1 MAGIWFHF
9 CTHSNTLIL
18 KNMINRSTVSF
29 RNMKEITAKPAF
41 AKKEEE
47 VLFRQLKQ
55 EVHQAVKSLAPHKQ
69 LQITL
74 KAILFPLLYVLT
86 YLAALRFAH
95 NPVIHYTCYFILGL
109 LLVLNFLNLIHEAVH
124 GTLFRNKRLN
134 NWYVHFF
141 DLMGANSYIWKI
153 RHTRFHHNYPN
164 VMGWDTDFE
173 QSPIA
178 RVFPHGPFSSMHKY
192 QHIYLPLI
200 YPLYLLNW
208 LLVRDFKDFF
218 NKKQIVWK
226 AVSIPPVEYVKLF
239 VFKTIFIGYTIVLP
253 KFLLDISWA
262 QSIGAFL
269 IMVFTASII
278 SLLVLLSPHAST
290 ESEFPVPNEEGK
302 MPMPWFVHQ
311 LSCTNDVKED
321 NFFTRFF
328 MGCFNYHIAHHLFPS
343 VNHVYYPEVT
353 QIIQRFA
360 EENNL
365 PYRQFPLVTSLKNH
379 YLLLKSNSFN
389 ENIFEETM

>member
-1 MAGIWFHF
+1 M
-9 CTHSNTLIL
+9 
-18 KNMINRSTVSF
+18 KDVTV
-29 RNMKEITAKPAF
+29 KPVF
-41 AKKEEE
+41 AKTNEET
-47 VLFRQLKQ
+47 LFIQLKK
-55 EVHQAVKSLAPHKQ
+55 EVHDTVRNLAPHRQ

-74 KAILFPLLYVLT
+74 KAILFPLLYLFT
-86 YLAALRFAH
+86 YLVALQFG
-95 NPVIHYTCYFILGL
+95 NNIVILYSCYFCLGL
-109 LLVLNFLNLIHEAVH
+109 FLVLNFLNLIHEAVH

-141 DLMGANSYIWKI
+141 DLMGANSFIWKI

-218 NKKQIVWK
+218 SKKQIIWK
-226 AVSIPPVEYVKLF
+226 AVDIPLIEYIKLF
-239 VFKTIFIGYTIVLP
+239 VFKAIFIGYTIILP
-253 KFLLDISWA
+253 KLFLGISWGEA
-262 QSIGAFL
+262 ISAFL
-269 IMVFTASII
+269 IMVFTASVI

-290 ESEFPVPNEEGK
+290 ESEFPVPDESGK
-302 MPMPWFVHQ
+302 MPTPWYVHQ

-321 NFFTRFF
+321 NWFIRFF

-343 VNHVYYPEVT
+343 VNHVYYPEIT

-360 EENNL
+360 VRNHL
-365 PYRQFPLVTSLKNH
+365 PYRQYPLATSLKNH
-379 YLLLKSNSFN
+379 YLLLKNNAFH

>member
-1 MAGIWFHF
+1 MKD
-9 CTHSNTLIL
+9 NTI
-18 KNMINRSTVSF
+18 
-29 RNMKEITAKPAF
+29 KPAF
-41 AKKEEE
+41 VKTKEDALFQQLKKE
-47 VLFRQLKQ
+47 
-55 EVHQAVKSLAPHKQ
+55 VHETVRSLAPHKQ

-74 KAILFPLLYVLT
+74 KAILFPLLYLFT
-86 YLAALRFAH
+86 YITAIKFGET
-95 NPVIHYTCYFILGL
+95 PYIHYSCFFLLGL

-141 DLMGANSYIWKI
+141 DLMGANSFIWKV

-226 AVSIPPVEYVKLF
+226 AVTIPAIEYLKLF
-239 VFKTIFIGYTIVLP
+239 VFKSIFIGYTVILP
-253 KFLLDISWA
+253 KLLLNISWGQA
-262 QSIGAFL
+262 IGGFL

-278 SLLVLLSPHAST
+278 SLMVLLSPHAST
-290 ESEFPVPNEEGK
+290 ESEFPVPDEAGK
-302 MPMPWFVHQ
+302 MPTQWYVHQ
-311 LSCTNDVKED
+311 FTCTNDVTED

-343 VNHVYYPEVT
+343 VNHVYYPEIT
-353 QIIQRFA
+353 KIIQKFA
-360 EENNL
+360 ETNEL
-365 PYRQFPLVTSLKNH
+365 PYRQFPLITSLKNH
-379 YLLLKSNSFN
+379 YLLLKNNAFH
-389 ENIFEETM
+389 ENVFEETM